1 MEPPKNSPTVLL
13 TTAPAP
19 ARFARLL
26 VVYSCP
32 PKAYSNLERL
42 YTCSEGSRS
51 QHSRRGESIYAE
63 EIEAINGESV
73 TLRPPREEDVEKV
86 YEWDRDPELAAW
98 NGRPPIKISL
108 SAARRDYLARWE
120 DPSVKTFIIEARE
133 GGAEYEVGEAIGL
146 VTLYDFKR
154 EGCELGIKIG
164 PKDLRGR
171 GYASEAVEL
180 LVSYCFETLNLK
192 VVRGSTL
199 AHNPRMQRVFEKHG
213 FNEVGDGS
221 IISRFDNKRYTEIFY
236 ERRREG

>member
-1 MEPPKNSPTVLL
+1 M
-13 TTAPAP
+13 
-19 ARFARLL
+19 
-26 VVYSCP
+26 
-32 PKAYSNLERL
+32 
-42 YTCSEGSRS
+42 
-51 QHSRRGESIYAE
+51 
-63 EIEAINGESV
+63 NGESV
-73 TLRPPREEDVEKV
+73 TLRPPREEDVEQV

-98 NGRPPIKISL
+98 NGRPPIKTSL

-120 DPSVKTFIIEARE
+120 DPSVKTFIIEASE
-133 GGAEYEVGEAIGL
+133 GGAEYETGEAIGL
-146 VTLYDFKR
+146 VTLYDFR
-154 EGCELGIKIG
+154 HEGCELGIKIG

-199 AHNPRMQRVFEKHG
+199 AHNQRMQRVFEKHG
-213 FNEVGDGS
+213 FREVGDGS